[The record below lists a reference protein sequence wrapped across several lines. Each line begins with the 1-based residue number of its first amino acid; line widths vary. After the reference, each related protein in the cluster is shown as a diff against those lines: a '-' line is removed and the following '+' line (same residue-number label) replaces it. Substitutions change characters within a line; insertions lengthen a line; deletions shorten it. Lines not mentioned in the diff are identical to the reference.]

1 MDEHST
7 KGATDPTL
15 FAGAAWFDPIEAGLR
30 GRIRG
35 FIEELVEQELAEALG
50 RQRYA
55 RGGALGHRHG
65 RRERRLTGS
74 FGPVEIAC
82 RGPGCGRGTARR
94 ANGAAPC
101 CRATPG

>member
-1 MDEHST
+1 MWWKLGAAWSPACSTSHDRRSSAGGDHAMDEHST
-7 KGATDPTL
+7 KEASDPAL
-15 FAGAAWFDPIEAGLR
+15 FAGAAPFDPIEAGVR

-65 RRERRLTGS
+65 RRERRL
-74 FGPVEIAC
+74 
-82 RGPGCGRGTARR
+82 
-94 ANGAAPC
+94 NG
-101 CRATPG
+101 